1 MKVPKQGRWSI
12 SPFHEHLTISTMLPI
27 QQFTADQLHVSVHA
41 TRDLMGLAAATA
53 VAAEIRRMLGTKPFV
68 NIIFAAAPSQNE
80 MLLHLS
86 ASAGIDWSKVN
97 AFHMDEYVGLN
108 ENAPQRF
115 GHFLDQAIFGKL
127 PFHEVH
133 YINGNAPN
141 PEAECLRYAAL
152 LEANPVDIVCMGIG
166 ENTHIAFNDPHVA
179 DFSDPFWVKLVELDE
194 VSRMQQVHDGCFAS
208 IDDVPR
214 MAITLTV
221 PALMRAASIFC
232 VVPGPNKAVAVG
244 HTIKADISAVYPST
258 ALRLHENARLYLDGE
273 SAAKLT

>member
-1 MKVPKQGRWSI
+1 MA
-12 SPFHEHLTISTMLPI
+12 PI
-27 QQFTADQLHVSVHA
+27 QQFSADHLHVDVYA
-41 TRDLMGLAAATA
+41 TREQMGMAAATE
-53 VAAEIRRMLGTKPFV
+53 AAAAIKELLSSKTFV

-86 ASAGIDWSKVN
+86 VADGIEWSRVN

-133 YINGNAPN
+133 YINGNASN
-141 PEAECLRYAAL
+141 PEEECSRYAAL

-179 DFSDPFWVKLVELDE
+179 DFNDPSMVKLVALDD

-208 IDDVPR
+208 IEDVPQT
-214 MAITLTV
+214 AITLTV
-221 PALMRAASIFC
+221 PALIGATSIFC
-232 VVPGPNKAVAVG
+232 VVPGINKEMAVK
-244 HTIKADISAVYPST
+244 HTINADISAVYPST
-258 ALRLHENARLYLDGE
+258 ALRLHENAILYLDVN
-273 SAAKLT
+273 SASLMKHHPISLGN

>member
-1 MKVPKQGRWSI
+1 
-12 SPFHEHLTISTMLPI
+12 
-27 QQFTADQLHVSVHA
+27 
-41 TRDLMGLAAATA
+41 MGKSAAKDAAAQIQA
-53 VAAEIRRMLGTKPFV
+53 LLNTKAFV

-80 MLLHLS
+80 MLFHL
-86 ASAGIDWSKVN
+86 ASNQDIDWSRVN

-133 YINGNAPN
+133 YINGNASN
-141 PEAECLRYAAL
+141 PAEECSRYTAL
-152 LEANPVDIVCMGIG
+152 LEAHPVDLVFMGIG

-179 DFSDPFWVKLVELDE
+179 DFNDPSMVKLVALDE

-208 IDDVPR
+208 IEAVPR

-221 PALMRAASIFC
+221 PALMRAASIVC
-232 VVPGPNKAVAVG
+232 VVPGINKAQAIS
-244 HTIKADISAVYPST
+244 HTINSPVSAFYPST
-258 ALRLHENARLYLDGE
+258 ALRQHENASLYLDVN
-273 SAAKLT
+273 SASMI

>member
-1 MKVPKQGRWSI
+1 MG
-12 SPFHEHLTISTMLPI
+12 PI
-27 QQFTADQLHVSVHA
+27 QQFTADHLHVDVYP
-41 TRDLMGLAAATA
+41 TRDEMGKSAAKDAAAQIH
-53 VAAEIRRMLGTKPFV
+53 ELLNTKAFV

-86 ASAGIDWSKVN
+86 VADGIDWSRVN

-115 GHFLDQAIFGKL
+115 GHFLNQAIFGKL

-133 YINGNAPN
+133 YINGNASN
-141 PEAECLRYAAL
+141 PEEECSRYAAL
-152 LEANPVDIVCMGIG
+152 LEAHPVDLVCMGIG

-179 DFSDPFWVKLVELDE
+179 DFNDPSMVKLVALDE

-208 IDDVPR
+208 IEEVPR
-214 MAITLTV
+214 TAITLTV

-232 VVPGPNKAVAVG
+232 VVPGINKAQAVY
-244 HTIKADISAVYPST
+244 HTINSPVSALYPST
-258 ALRLHENARLYLDGE
+258 VLRLHENARLYLDE
-273 SAAKLT
+273 KSALLLTSLDND

>member
-1 MKVPKQGRWSI
+1 
-12 SPFHEHLTISTMLPI
+12 MLPI
-27 QQFTADQLHVSVHA
+27 QQFTADHLHVNVYT
-41 TRDLMGLAAATA
+41 TRDQMGMAAATA
-53 VAAEIRRMLGTKPFV
+53 AATAIKQLLNSKTFV

-80 MLLHLS
+80 MLFHL
-86 ASAGIDWSKVN
+86 ANNNEIDWSRVN

-133 YINGNAPN
+133 YINGNASN
-141 PEAECLRYAAL
+141 PEAECSRYAAL

-179 DFSDPFWVKLVELDE
+179 DFNDPSMVKLVELDE

-208 IDDVPR
+208 IEDVPR

-232 VVPGPNKAVAVG
+232 VVPGINKAQAIY
-244 HTIKADISAVYPST
+244 HTINSPVRALYPST
-258 ALRLHENARLYLDGE
+258 ALRQHEQARLYLDVNSVSLMKHHPISLGN
-273 SAAKLT
+273 

>member
-1 MKVPKQGRWSI
+1 MA
-12 SPFHEHLTISTMLPI
+12 PI
-27 QQFTADQLHVSVHA
+27 QQFTADHLHVDVYP
-41 TRDLMGLAAATA
+41 TRDEMGKSAAKDAAAQIQ
-53 VAAEIRRMLGTKPFV
+53 ELLNTKAFV

-86 ASAGIDWSKVN
+86 VADGIDWSRVN

-115 GHFLDQAIFGKL
+115 GYFLDQAIFGKL

-133 YINGNAPN
+133 YINGNAFN
-141 PEAECLRYAAL
+141 PEEECSRYAAL
-152 LEANPVDIVCMGIG
+152 LEANPVDLVCMGIG

-179 DFSDPFWVKLVELDE
+179 DFNDPSMVKLVALDE

-208 IDDVPR
+208 IEEVPR

-232 VVPGPNKAVAVG
+232 VVPGINKAMAVG
-244 HTIKADISAVYPST
+244 HTINADISALYPST
-258 ALRLHENARLYLDGE
+258 ALRLHENARLYLDE
-273 SAAKLT
+273 NSASMLTSLGND

>member
-1 MKVPKQGRWSI
+1 MA
-12 SPFHEHLTISTMLPI
+12 PI
-27 QQFTADQLHVSVHA
+27 QQYTADRLHVNVYP
-41 TRDLMGLAAATA
+41 TRDEMGKSAAKDAAAQIQA
-53 VAAEIRRMLGTKPFV
+53 LLNTKAFV

-80 MLLHLS
+80 MLFHL
-86 ASAGIDWSKVN
+86 ASNQDIDWSRVN

-133 YINGNAPN
+133 CINGNASN
-141 PEAECLRYAAL
+141 PAEECCRYTAL
-152 LEANPVDIVCMGIG
+152 LEAHPVDLVCMGIG

-179 DFSDPFWVKLVELDE
+179 DFNDPSMVKQVALDE

-208 IDDVPR
+208 IEAVPR

-221 PALMRAASIFC
+221 PALMRAASIVC
-232 VVPGPNKAVAVG
+232 VVPGINKAQAIY
-244 HTIKADISAVYPST
+244 HTINSPVSALYPST
-258 ALRLHENARLYLDGE
+258 ALRQHEQARLYLDVD
-273 SAAKLT
+273 SASMI

>member
-1 MKVPKQGRWSI
+1 
-12 SPFHEHLTISTMLPI
+12 MLPI
-27 QQFTADQLHVSVHA
+27 QQFTADRLHVNVFT
-41 TRDLMGLAAATA
+41 TRDQMGMAAATE
-53 VAAEIRRMLGTKPFV
+53 AATAIKQLLNSKTFV

-80 MLLHLS
+80 MLLYLS
-86 ASAGIDWSKVN
+86 VADGIDWSRVN

-108 ENAPQRF
+108 ATAPQRF

-133 YINGNAPN
+133 YINGNALN
-141 PEAECLRYAAL
+141 PEAECIRYAAL

-179 DFSDPFWVKLVELDE
+179 DFNDASMVKLVELDE

-208 IDDVPR
+208 MADVPTT
-214 MAITLTV
+214 AITLTV

-232 VVPGPNKAVAVG
+232 VVPGVNKAMAVD
-244 HTIKADISAVYPST
+244 HTINAGIGAVYPST
-258 ALRLHENARLYLDGE
+258 ALRMHENARLYLDE
-273 SAAKLT
+273 RSASLIK